1 MTNIQDTKLEVDQ
14 TLPLTIKRLGINGE
28 GVGYFKKK
36 VVFVPG
42 ALPGEEIVA
51 LITKVQPNFSE
62 AKIKTIR
69 KESPHRIAAPCPVYA
84 ECGGCQLQHL
94 SYDQQLIEKR
104 DIVIQAMERHTK
116 FPISSLNIK
125 ETIGMEDPWNYRNK
139 SQYQVGQKD
148 GKLIAGLYGL
158 NSHNLIDIPNC
169 LVQHKATNKVTRT
182 VKKIL
187 KNLNI
192 SIYNERKRKG
202 VIRTVITRVGFETGE
217 VQVVL
222 VTGAEEIPQKDQLL
236 KQIRDQLPEVKSV
249 VQNIN
254 NQNTSLIFGEK
265 TIHLAGE
272 KVINETL
279 GDLSYEL
286 SARTFFQLNPVQTV
300 RMYDEVKKAAALT
313 GTEKVVDAYCGVGTI
328 GLWLSEDAKEV
339 RGMDVIKESIED
351 AKKNAIRHKRT
362 NMHYETGKAENIL
375 PRWTKEGW
383 KPDVLVVDPPRSGC
397 DQSLL
402 QAILK
407 VKPKTI
413 VYVSCNPSTL
423 AKDLQELSALYE
435 VESMQPVDMFPQ
447 TSHVECVSQ
456 LILKEGN

>member
-1 MTNIQDTKLEVDQ
+1 MTNIQDTKLEVNE

-51 LITKVQPNFSE
+51 SVTKVQQNFTE

-94 SYDQQLIEKR
+94 SYDQQLVEKR
-104 DIVIQAMERHTK
+104 DIVVQAMERYTK
-116 FPISSLNIK
+116 LPVSSLNIK

-139 SQYQVGQKD
+139 SQYQVGLKD

-158 NSHNLIDIPNC
+158 NSHTLIDIPNC

-202 VIRTVITRVGFETGE
+202 VIRTIITRVGFETGE

-222 VTGAEEIPQKDQLL
+222 VTGAEEIPQKEQLL

-265 TIHLAGE
+265 TIHLAGG

-328 GLWLSEDAKEV
+328 GLWLSQDAKEV

-351 AKKNAIRHKRT
+351 AKKNAKKHKRS

-375 PRWTKEGW
+375 PRWVKEGW
-383 KPDVLVVDPPRSGC
+383 KPDMLVVDPPRTGC
-397 DQSLL
+397 DQALL
-402 QAILK
+402 QTILK
-407 VKPKTI
+407 AKPKKI

-423 AKDLQELSALYE
+423 AKDLQELSTIYE
-435 VESMQPVDMFPQ
+435 VQSIQPVDMFPQ